1 MSVYDLVLK
10 NRSYRSFAPDR
21 PVTEEQLRA
30 LAACARSCPS
40 AVNKQFLRYRLCCTP
55 EAMAKVLPLTKWAGL
70 LPDYHLPPEGHEPPA
85 AVVICHDRTVTPSED
100 ASRWDVGIVAQT
112 MLLAAT
118 EMGLGGCMVG
128 NFGKEKM
135 QAALGLPEHLLPVL
149 VVFVGTPDEEI
160 ILEPLAEGGNTAYY
174 RDGEGRHHVPKRGM
188 EELLV

>member
-10 NRSYRSFAPDR
+10 NRSYRSFAPNR

-30 LAACARSCPS
+30 LVECARNCPS

-55 EAMAKVLPLTKWAGL
+55 EAMATVLPLTKWAGL

-85 AVVICHDRTVTPSED
+85 AIVICHDRTVTPSES
-100 ASRWDVGIVAQT
+100 ASVWDVGIVAQT

-135 QAALGLPEHLLPVL
+135 QAALGLPENLLPVL
-149 VVFVGTPDEEI
+149 TVFLGTPDDKI
-160 ILEPLAEGGNTAYY
+160 VLEPLPEGGNTAYY
-174 RDGEGRHHVPKRGM
+174 RDAVGHHVPKRRL
-188 EELLV
+188 EEIIV